1 MKKNLVGIDYVIT
14 IFTLLGEN
22 PTNWMDALVQDVN
35 ANKTR
40 WMLGTLHLTW
50 TKITDNS
57 IDLLLKF

>member
-35 ANKTR
+35 ENKNR
-40 WMLGTLHLTW
+40 WILGTLHLTW
-50 TKITDNS
+50 NKITDNS